1 MVKVQSGAGF
11 GYEAKVDKDLRL
23 WVSAKTE
30 PSQQNSSHSK
40 ERAFHVSYS
49 QAITNSDVPLIVMT
63 NDNPDLD
70 IVVTQIRMMSIGA
83 AASNVGAYFRVLVGG
98 SYASGGAAVTPV
110 NMNSESAVP
119 SLSTIYNGSSSLS
132 VTGGNEVDLDYTANE
147 MIEINNGTMILTN
160 GTSMSLR
167 HLGSTVAGT
176 AYVRISYYFDDKP
189 GK

>member
-1 MVKVQSGAGF
+1 MKIQSGAGF
-11 GYEAKVDKDLRL
+11 GYEARVDKDLRF
-23 WVSAKTE
+23 WVASKTE
-30 PSQQNSSHSK
+30 PAQQNASHTK

-49 QAITNSDVPLIVMT
+49 QTITNSDVPLIVMT

-98 SYASGGAAVTPV
+98 SYTSGGASVTPV
-110 NMNSESAVP
+110 NMNSASAVP
-119 SLSTIYNGSSSLS
+119 SLSTIYNGSSSLV
-132 VTGGNEVDLDYTANE
+132 VTGGSAVDLDYTANE
-147 MIEINNGTMILTN
+147 MIEINNGSTILTN
-160 GTSMSLR
+160 GTSMSIR

-189 GK
+189 EK